1 MAKLPWNFFASTIKE
16 GNNEK
21 MEMYD
26 LPIYL

>member
-1 MAKLPWNFFASTIKE
+1 MAKLSWNFFASTIKE
-16 GNNEK
+16 ENNEK